1 VSPWTDFLASRGAV
15 FDAGAVNRFS
25 APSQEL
31 ASAQLGA
38 VVCDLS
44 PLGVLKV
51 TGADAEAF
59 LQGQLTNDVAALAVD
74 CTHYSAWCSAK
85 GRMLANFLLR
95 RSGDNAFE
103 LYLPHSLIG
112 SIAKRLAMFVLRA
125 KVSIDDASA
134 ESVRIGIAGPDAT
147 DALRSIA
154 STAPAPHSGM
164 RVARGTLIG
173 LPSGRFILLADPG
186 GAIELWEKL
195 QRGALPAGYPAWQW
209 ATVRAGIPLV
219 TPATSDRFVPQVLN
233 WDALGGISFQKGCYA
248 GQEIVARTQYLGRL
262 KERMFLT
269 HVDAPLPPAGARL
282 FSPVFGE
289 QACGTVVNAAAAPGG
304 GADFLA
310 AMQLSARER
319 GDVHLG
325 APDGAAVEILPLP
338 YALPAAVAPR
348 GRIA

>member
-1 VSPWTDFLASRGAV
+1 VNPWTDFLARHGAV
-15 FDAGAVNRFS
+15 FDAEAVSTFGAP
-25 APSQEL
+25 AQEL
-31 ASAQLGA
+31 ASAQHGA
-38 VVCDLS
+38 VLCDLS
-44 PLGVLKV
+44 PLGVLKIA
-51 TGADAEAF
+51 GAEAEAF
-59 LQGQLTNDVAALAVD
+59 LQGQLTNDVAALPVD

-125 KVSIDDASA
+125 KVSIDDASG
-134 ESVRIGIAGPDAT
+134 ESARIGFAGPGAT
-147 DALRSIA
+147 DALRLIA
-154 STAPAPHSGM
+154 PTAPPPHSGM
-164 RVARGTLIG
+164 RIAGGTLIG
-173 LPSGRFILLADPG
+173 LPSGRFLLLAEAG
-186 GAIELWEKL
+186 GAIELWQKL
-195 QRGALPAGYPAWQW
+195 QRDARPAGYPVWQW
-209 ATVRAGIPLV
+209 ATIRAGIPVV
-219 TPATSDRFVPQVLN
+219 TPATSDHFVPQVLN
-233 WDALGGISFQKGCYA
+233 WDALGGINFQKGCYA

-262 KERMFLT
+262 KERMFLA

-282 FSPVFGE
+282 FSAVFGE

-310 AMQLSARER
+310 ALQLSARER

-325 APDGAAVEILPLP
+325 APDGARVEILPLP
-338 YALPAAVAPR
+338 YAIPAAVAPR